1 MNCCGAIG
9 DIRLKITVIGGGVV
23 GLCCSLHLARSG
35 HAVTL
40 LEQSVRRDAASW
52 GNAGHVATEQLAP
65 LASVATLRSAAGRLF
80 VRGGALDLPLAG
92 TGTWLPFVLR
102 MIAASRP
109 ARFEKGR
116 RALGTLLAEALPAW
130 QRLVAAIGAPGLLS
144 DSGHYVMW
152 ESAATA
158 AAGRAAW
165 ATADT
170 GTARFAEATAEQR
183 AELAKV
189 TTAPIAGAI
198 CFSGTAQITDLDALA
213 IALSDS
219 FRAAGGTILPR
230 EAGLVLED
238 GWAVVP
244 GLESDRVLVTAG
256 VRSGPLVEAIGH
268 RAPIVAE
275 RGYHIRGTATRW
287 PQDLPPIVFEDRSM
301 IVTRFA
307 GQVQA
312 ASFVEIH
319 AADAPPDPRKWERLE
334 RHVRELG
341 LAIDEP
347 FTRWM
352 GSRPTLPDYLPAIGR
367 SRRADNLFYA
377 FGHQH
382 LGLTLAPI
390 TAEIIAAMVDETP
403 ERIDMAPFDL
413 ERFGGKGGKR

>member
-1 MNCCGAIG
+1 M
-9 DIRLKITVIGGGVV
+9 KITVIGGGII
-23 GLCCSLHLARSG
+23 GLSCSLYLVRSG
-35 HAVTL
+35 HKVTL
-40 LEQSVRRDAASW
+40 LERSVRRDAASW
-52 GNAGHVATEQLAP
+52 GNAGHVATEQVAP

-92 TGTWLPFVLR
+92 VGTWLPFALR

-109 ARFEKGR
+109 ARFEKGK
-116 RALGTLLAEALPAW
+116 RALGALLAEALPAW
-130 QRLVAAIGAPGLLS
+130 HRLVATISAPALFS
-144 DSGHYVMW
+144 DAGHCLVW

-165 ATADT
+165 AVADT
-170 GTARFAEATAEQR
+170 GTARFAEASAEQH
-183 AELAKV
+183 AVLAKI
-189 TTAPIAGAI
+189 TTAPVAGAI
-198 CFSGTAQITDLDALA
+198 CFSGTAQVTDLDALA
-213 IALSDS
+213 TTLSNA
-219 FRAAGGTILPR
+219 FCAAGGTIR
-230 EAGLVLED
+230 EWDADLVLED
-238 GWAVVP
+238 GRAVVP
-244 GLESDRVLVTAG
+244 GLDSDRVLVTAG

-275 RGYHIRGTATRW
+275 RGYHIRGTTTHW
-287 PQDLPPIVFEDRSM
+287 PPDLPPIVFEDRSM

-307 GQVQA
+307 DQVQA

-319 AADAPPDPRKWERLE
+319 ATDAPPDPRKWERLE

-352 GSRPTLPDYLPAIGR
+352 GARPTLPDYLPAIGR
-367 SRRADNLFYA
+367 SRRAGNLFYA

-382 LGLTLAPI
+382 LGLTLAPV
-390 TAEIIAAMVDETP
+390 TAEIIAAMVDGTP

>member
-1 MNCCGAIG
+1 V
-9 DIRLKITVIGGGVV
+9 KITVIGGGVI
-23 GLCCSLHLARSG
+23 GLSCSLYLVRSG
-35 HAVTL
+35 HKVTL
-40 LEQSVRRDAASW
+40 LERSVRRDAASW
-52 GNAGHVATEQLAP
+52 GNAGHVATEQVAP

-80 VRGGALDLPLAG
+80 VCGGALDLPLAG
-92 TGTWLPFVLR
+92 VGTWLPFALR

-109 ARFEKGR
+109 ARFEKGK
-116 RALGTLLAEALPAW
+116 RALGALLAEALPAW
-130 QRLVAAIGAPGLLS
+130 HRLVATISAPALLS
-144 DSGHYVMW
+144 DAGHCLVW

-165 ATADT
+165 AVADT
-170 GTARFAEATAEQR
+170 GTARFAEASAEQH
-183 AELAKV
+183 AVLAKI
-189 TTAPIAGAI
+189 TTAPVAGAI
-198 CFSGTAQITDLDALA
+198 CFSGTAQVTDLDALA
-213 IALSDS
+213 TALSHA
-219 FRAAGGTILPR
+219 FCAAGGKIR
-230 EAGLVLED
+230 EWDADLVLED
-238 GWAVVP
+238 GRAVVP
-244 GLESDRVLVTAG
+244 GLDSDRVLVTAG

-275 RGYHIRGTATRW
+275 RGYHIRGTTTHW
-287 PQDLPPIVFEDRSM
+287 PPDLPPIVFEDRSM

-307 GQVQA
+307 DQVQA

-319 AADAPPDPRKWERLE
+319 ATDAPPDPRKWERLE

-352 GSRPTLPDYLPAIGR
+352 GARPTLPDYLPAIGR

-382 LGLTLAPI
+382 LGLTLAPV
-390 TAEIIAAMVDETP
+390 TAEIVAAMVDDMP
-403 ERIDMAPFDL
+403 ERIDMTPFDL